1 MRKRL
6 TPWQKIARAAE
17 RGTGTYLTPQ
27 DCWRLGHDNAI
38 ITRAELD
45 DDPAYEDE
53 EVETQSKLRRQFR
66 DEA

>member
-53 EVETQSKLRRQFR
+53 DAIDRTGLTTASQDKR
-66 DEA
+66 